1 MYYEPQECSGV
12 IYELRKHK
20 IFGEELT
27 FGEMEEGRLSF
38 FTLY

>member
-1 MYYEPQECSGV
+1 MNLC
-12 IYELRKHK
+12 KHK

-38 FTLY
+38 FTSCAKNKRKKNVLE